1 MTDVRTA
8 RAHVRG
14 GAGKWVATPLTFTY
28 LLVINL
34 LIKLGSRTEVDA
46 PELFA
51 LLSIRYISYC
61 HVNIY
66 KAIF

>member
-1 MTDVRTA
+1 MTNVRAA

-14 GAGKWVATPLTFTY
+14 REETGCYTTHFH

-51 LLSIRYISYC
+51 LLSIEYISYC

-66 KAIF
+66 EAIF